1 MLKFVPEKETQEL
14 PSPQHLMIIGAPKTG
29 KSTIMALL
37 PNSGILNI
45 EPGGIDGYRF
55 LKHVAVTNDLKSL
68 DEFKKL
74 VGEAI
79 TWSKANDNKK
89 PYEYFIIDNMDV
101 FEDWSEEQATT
112 DYMESETGK
121 GFNRWTAVELQKENL
136 TGKIQVGAEKT
147 GKHRKSVITLPRGA
161 GYYWLRNAFK
171 RLLNTLPYFADKII
185 YVCHVKDKTLEKD
198 GQETTVRSVNLTG
211 QAGPILAGMCDACCF
226 LKRDND
232 KVVADFSIDDA
243 ISGCRIPALEGK
255 KIVISE
261 KDKEGNITVFW
272 NKIFPEIK
280 ENKSVNFG

>member
-14 PSPQHLMIIGAPKTG
+14 PSPQHLMVIGAPKTG

-79 TWSKANDNKK
+79 AWSKANDNKK

-112 DYMESETGK
+112 DYMESET
-121 GFNRWTAVELQKENL
+121 LP
-136 TGKIQVGAEKT
+136 
-147 GKHRKSVITLPRGA
+147 HVIAHFCKLGNFP
-161 GYYWLRNAFK
+161 
-171 RLLNTLPYFADKII
+171 
-185 YVCHVKDKTLEKD
+185 
-198 GQETTVRSVNLTG
+198 
-211 QAGPILAGMCDACCF
+211 
-226 LKRDND
+226 
-232 KVVADFSIDDA
+232 FSN
-243 ISGCRIPALEGK
+243 
-255 KIVISE
+255 SE
-261 KDKEGNITVFW
+261 
-272 NKIFPEIK
+272 
-280 ENKSVNFG
+280 